1 MWTVQVKGLTTVQ
14 SYPKDFTFT
23 GGDAIF
29 NGWKG
34 SSRTEATDWHVWN
47 TSEFGYT
54 SEMVMHQT
62 KNVDL
67 VIKRQMKQQ
76 EKP

>member
-1 MWTVQVKGLTTVQ
+1 MWTVQVRDLPQ
-14 SYPKDFTFT
+14 CNHIQKDFTFT

-67 VIKRQMKQQ
+67 VIKKGR
-76 EKP
+76 